1 MYRVCFVLYRAF
13 PLFGSLRVSLAL
25 IHRDG
30 TFLVIHRNDGRGLC
44 LPGGFVGW
52 RENLDA
58 AVRREV
64 VEETGLQV
72 TNAVL
77 KKNYHSNADL
87 PCNISVFEVE
97 ADGELMES
105 WEGSPRWLTIPELE
119 PQLLES
125 QRPVLELM
133 HAMSAGASP
142 K

>member
-1 MYRVCFVLYRAF
+1 
-13 PLFGSLRVSLAL
+13 LFGSLRVSLAL
-25 IHRDG
+25 IHRNG

-64 VEETGLQV
+64 VEETGLHA
-72 TNAVL
+72 TSAVL

-97 ADGELMES
+97 AEGELLES
-105 WEGSPRWLTIPELE
+105 WEGTPRWLSIPELE
-119 PQLLES
+119 PQLLAS

-133 HAMSAGASP
+133 HAIRAGASQ